1 MPRDSGTPV
10 HCNGLVLFKT
20 DNKKPV
26 FSFETLLQNELNGDV
41 ARFITHLRTCL
52 ACNKSG
58 CKDFYVGG
66 KTRNIAIELVWSKV
80 AKQVARFLLL
90 VSSVP

>member
-1 MPRDSGTPV
+1 MVMPRDSGTPV

-58 CKDFYVGG
+58 CKV
-66 KTRNIAIELVWSKV
+66 
-80 AKQVARFLLL
+80 FLRRW
-90 VSSVP
+90 